1 MLPSHLQIR
10 CLAFVAPSG
19 TGKTT
24 LLSAVVE
31 VLARRGLRVAVL
43 KATHHHIALDTP
55 GKDSWRHA
63 EAGAKFVGI
72 VGRAARRSSSIAAGR
87 RCQARAGTRTRR
99 MALCVP
105 CWRARSRALR
115 GLLQSGRPAQAAR
128 RARRMARRPVAWR
141 GPRGRDRCGLGR
153 QRRRG
158 APAAPKNCSGPC
170 GRSTLNRSPSRSVS
184 ERASPKTAELA
195 TRAPQPEAEPCRP
208 SSHSSKPCAFTSGSR
223 TSWSSRRW
231 SSPRRWAKRWSPAK
245 RRWPS

>member
-72 VGRAARRSSSIAAGR
+72 VGPGSATLFLDPRPAADAKRAQARELAEWLFACPAGAPDLVLCEGFFSQGGLPKLRVVRGEWPEDPWRGEDPADVIAAAWDGSAEER
-87 RCQARAGTRTRR
+87 
-99 MALCVP
+99 
-105 CWRARSRALR
+105 
-115 GLLQSGRPAQAAR
+115 AR
-128 RARRMARRPVAWR
+128 RAEELQRPVWPLDAQSIAEQICER
-141 GPRGRDRCGLGR
+141 AGFAED
-153 QRRRG
+153 RG
-158 APAAPKNCSGPC
+158 ACDQSTPA
-170 GRSTLNRSPSRSVS
+170 
-184 ERASPKTAELA
+184 
-195 TRAPQPEAEPCRP
+195 
-208 SSHSSKPCAFTSGSR
+208 
-223 TSWSSRRW
+223 
-231 SSPRRWAKRWSPAK
+231 
-245 RRWPS
+245 